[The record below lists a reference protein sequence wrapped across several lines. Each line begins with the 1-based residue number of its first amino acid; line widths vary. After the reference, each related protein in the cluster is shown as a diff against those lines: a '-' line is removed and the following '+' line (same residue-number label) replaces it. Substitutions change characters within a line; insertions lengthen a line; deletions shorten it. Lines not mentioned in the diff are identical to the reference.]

1 METPEGRRSITDW
14 QCVLDQTRE
23 ENIFA
28 GTQMQETKFAD
39 RLARSARASLSTVSS
54 TPDPI

>member
-14 QCVLDQTRE
+14 QCVLDQTRG

-39 RLARSARASLSTVSS
+39 RLARSARGSPSTKSS
-54 TPDPI
+54 TRDPI